1 MEGVEG
7 VDVGLRGRGRV
18 AGRVLD
24 AVGTLGPGPGEV
36 RPHARPVDGAGGP
49 GEHARDASVA
59 GVKVFQN
66 LLAEGNGDHGPVV

>member
-66 LLAEGNGDHGPVV
+66 LLAEGNGDYGPVV